1 MITTLSSKPFP
12 MICIMVLQWHA
23 LPDHGHSDIVLVLTG
38 TEACPRLRNRVSLIG
53 ADIGV
58 VQSFSYAHSKM

>member
-1 MITTLSSKPFP
+1 MITMLSSKPFP
-12 MICIMVLQWHA
+12 TICIIVLQWHA

-38 TEACPRLRNRVSLIG
+38 TEACPRVSLIG